1 MNKVCSYFKCFL
13 IFLVWQQGIINIQ
26 EEKQHHAA
34 ITNRTEIGFRLGK
47 YIWLFYQSWGYHSY
61 DGNSKGQEPS
71 TGLSYPKAAENDK
84 TKGMCI
90 AQNIYRRH
98 TSSKP
103 EVEIKSQSLC
113 NRKQHKQ
120 VSGMKSGAKNLAREI
135 KQFWVI
141 AEKYVSLIPIQIL
154 FWIWG

>member
-1 MNKVCSYFKCFL
+1 
-13 IFLVWQQGIINIQ
+13 
-26 EEKQHHAA
+26 
-34 ITNRTEIGFRLGK
+34 
-47 YIWLFYQSWGYHSY
+47 
-61 DGNSKGQEPS
+61 
-71 TGLSYPKAAENDK
+71 
-84 TKGMCI
+84 MCI

-141 AEKYVSLIPIQIL
+141 AEKCFLDTYLDTFLNMRLEVHSMKNEK
-154 FWIWG
+154 